1 LRLYGGK
8 YLHKASILCLDY
20 VSKLRLDHKAQMSH
34 ILLGFVAYRTCPT
47 QATDL
52 KKYGLALATK
62 LSPPSSIRKANFA
75 FEEVATYKALY
86 DQVVF
91 SYLDFKSNRIK
102 VQILFDVWVKV
113 YICEI

>member
-1 LRLYGGK
+1 
-8 YLHKASILCLDY
+8 
-20 VSKLRLDHKAQMSH
+20 MPH

-52 KKYGLALATK
+52 KKYALALGPR
-62 LSPPSSIRKANFA
+62 LSPPSSIRKADFA
-75 FEEVATYKALY
+75 FEEVATYKVLY

-91 SYLDFKSNRIK
+91 SYLDFKSNRTK

-113 YICEI
+113 YNCKI

>member
-1 LRLYGGK
+1 
-8 YLHKASILCLDY
+8 
-20 VSKLRLDHKAQMSH
+20 MPH
-34 ILLGFVAYRTCPT
+34 ILLGFLAYRTCPT
-47 QATDL
+47 PATDL
-52 KKYGLALATK
+52 KKYALALGPR
-62 LSPPSSIRKANFA
+62 SNPPSSIRKANFA

-91 SYLDFKSNRIK
+91 SYLNFKSNRIK